1 MNEKIAIFIGENELW
16 KEMSLESITEYYLKY
31 DKIFTP
37 LYILYKA
44 FAHSFSRPIYTHH
57 LGLFHKELKSE
68 WEEIKKA
75 KNLKIE
81 EPNWD
86 DFR

>member
-1 MNEKIAIFIGENELW
+1 MDEKIAIFIGEN
-16 KEMSLESITEYYLKY
+16 
-31 DKIFTP
+31 
-37 LYILYKA
+37 
-44 FAHSFSRPIYTHH
+44 
-57 LGLFHKELKSE
+57 ELKSE